1 MTELEEV
8 QAKYIKL
15 LEDKRLLVDE
25 IDSKQHRINSLT
37 KEVRRLTVEAD
48 WLSHAILT
56 PDGAELLSRISKTIE
71 ANKDTVLTWE
81 SSVGVQFEQSSVQGS
96 MQILRCVVSVN
107 RDNYT
112 LWSESAQELVIG

>member
-56 PDGAELLSRISKTIE
+56 PDGAELLSRVSKTIE